1 MRVQI
6 YLQTHQSSFSIGIS
20 SGCNVLCIF
29 VIVTL
34 YTALLLLLK
43 YTLSNNLTMKVS
55 LELVS
60 PVNKCVCE
68 SVVCYCLAKE

>member
-1 MRVQI
+1 MR
-6 YLQTHQSSFSIGIS
+6 
-20 SGCNVLCIF
+20 F

-43 YTLSNNLTMKVS
+43 YPLSNSLTMKVS

-60 PVNKCVCE
+60 PVNKCV
-68 SVVCYCLAKE
+68 